1 MTGRFEK
8 RSLGTGDG
16 QIWDRPGGSSG
27 GGHTEESMMYLRAHL
42 CWLEVR
48 ERAHHGGESP
58 DQAQGRPDS
67 AHSTH
72 SGSLGSSRPIPA
84 EISIPA
90 ARCCSLSETA
100 RA

>member
-1 MTGRFEK
+1 MAGRFEK

-16 QIWDRPGGSSG
+16 QLWDQPGGSSRG
-27 GGHTEESMMYLRAHL
+27 GQTEESVMYLGTHL
-42 CWLEVR
+42 CRLEMR

-58 DQAQGRPDS
+58 DLAHGRPDP
-67 AHSTH
+67 AH

-84 EISIPA
+84 EISISA